1 MIKKI
6 TLGDF
11 ATFERAKKGTI
22 YEAGTVAIQVSAT
35 QGEII
40 YLKKAGEIEAKY
52 VIINQTKMMPKF
64 LEHVMNRGKD
74 LFMAKYK
81 SGLNIQVADLNF
93 FEVEYINM
101 KQQKEI
107 VMMIEHIEREE
118 EIVKKEIEGY
128 EGLKKRMLKEM
139 FV

>member
-1 MIKKI
+1 MIKKM

-11 ATFERAKKGTI
+11 ATFERAKKDVI
-22 YEAGTVAIQVSAT
+22 YKAGTVGIQVSAT

-40 YLKKAGEIEAKY
+40 YLKEAGEIEVKY
-52 VIINQTKMMPKF
+52 VIINQTKMIPKF
-64 LEHVMNRGKD
+64 LEYVMNRGKE

-101 KQQKEI
+101 EQQRQVVK
-107 VMMIEHIEREE
+107 MIEHIEREE
-118 EIVKKEIEGY
+118 AIIKKEIKGY
-128 EGLKKRMLKEM
+128 KELKKRMLKDM

>member
-64 LEHVMNRGKD
+64 LEYVMNRGKD

-118 EIVKKEIEGY
+118 EIVKKELEGY

-139 FV
+139 FI

>member
-22 YEAGTVAIQVSAT
+22 YEVGTVAIQVSAT

-64 LEHVMNRGKD
+64 LEYVMNRGKD

-139 FV
+139 FI

>member
-6 TLGDF
+6 MLGDF

-22 YEAGTVAIQVSAT
+22 YEVGTVAIQVSAT

-64 LEHVMNRGKD
+64 LEYVMNRGKD

-93 FEVEYINM
+93 FEVEYISM
-101 KQQKEI
+101 KQQREI
-107 VMMIEHIEREE
+107 VKMIEHIEREE
-118 EIVKKEIEGY
+118 EIVKKELEGY

-139 FV
+139 FP

>member
-64 LEHVMNRGKD
+64 LEYVMNRGKD

-118 EIVKKEIEGY
+118 EIVKKELEGY

>member
-22 YEAGTVAIQVSAT
+22 YEVGTVAIQVSAT

-64 LEHVMNRGKD
+64 LEYVMNRGKD

>member
-11 ATFERAKKGTI
+11 ATFERAKKGEI
-22 YEAGTVAIQVSAT
+22 YEVGTVAIQVSAT

-40 YLKKAGEIEAKY
+40 YLKKAGEVEAKY

-64 LEHVMNRGKD
+64 LEYVMNRGKD

-118 EIVKKEIEGY
+118 EIVKKELEGY